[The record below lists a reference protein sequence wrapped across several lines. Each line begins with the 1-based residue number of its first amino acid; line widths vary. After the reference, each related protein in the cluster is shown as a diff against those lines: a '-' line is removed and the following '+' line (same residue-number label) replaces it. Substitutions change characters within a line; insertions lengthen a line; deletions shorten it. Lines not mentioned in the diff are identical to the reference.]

1 LKYSHG
7 GNIREVMERYGL
19 SSSEIID
26 FSANTNPLG
35 ISSYAKGIIIRNLNW
50 IPRYPDPECKELRKE
65 ISQHLGIDYENIIVG
80 NGSTELIYLLVRSLL
95 PKLALLLIPTFSE
108 YERAL
113 LQESCQL
120 KFLELKEEESFEPDI
135 EEIEQAMN
143 EVDVC
148 FLANPNNPTGTLI
161 QRDELLSLVDRA
173 SRKHVFI
180 ILDEAFIEFR
190 QRESLVKEAASRENL
205 LVLRS
210 FTKFFGL
217 AGLRVGYG
225 VSNEELID
233 GLNQIKEPWTVN
245 TLAQL
250 AAKEILRDDE
260 YINRTLQLIDKEG
273 KFLFEH
279 LLKIKGLK
287 PYPSQA
293 NFILIKIEREISSI
307 KLCEQLAK
315 KGIII
320 RDCAN
325 FRGLN
330 DKFIRVAIRTHR
342 ENLKLLEALT
352 GEL

>member
-7 GNIREVMERYGL
+7 GNVREVMERYGL

-35 ISSYAKGIIIRNLNW
+35 VPPYVKKAIVKNLN
-50 IPRYPDPECKELRKE
+50 RASCYPDPECKELKKE
-65 ISQHLGIDYENIIVG
+65 ISRRLGVNYENIIVG
-80 NGSTELIYLLVRSLL
+80 NGSIELIYLLIHSFL
-95 PKLALLLIPTFSE
+95 PQKALLLIPTFSE

-113 LQESCQL
+113 LQGNCQL
-120 KFLELKEEESFEPDI
+120 KFLKLKEEKNFKPDI

-148 FLANPNNPTGTLI
+148 FLANPNNPTGVLI
-161 QRDELLSLVDRA
+161 QRDELLSLIDRV
-173 SRKHVFI
+173 SRKRIFI
-180 ILDEAFIEFR
+180 ILDEAFIEFN
-190 QRESLVKEAASRENL
+190 QRESLIKEAISRENL
-205 LVLRS
+205 FILRS

-217 AGLRVGYG
+217 AGLRAGYG
-225 VSNEELID
+225 IGNKKLIE
-233 GLNQIKEPWTVN
+233 GLNRIKEPWTVN
-245 TLAQL
+245 AFAQL
-250 AAKEILRDDE
+250 AAKEVLGDAE
-260 YINRTLQLIDKEG
+260 YINRTLQLIEKEG

-279 LLKIKGLK
+279 LLKIRGLN
-287 PYPSQA
+287 PYPSRA
-293 NFILIKIEREISSI
+293 NFILIKIEREISST

-342 ENLKLLEALT
+342 ENLKLLEALI